1 MNVYTILALILMS
14 VLPAALLWLCRHVRF
29 CAAVG
34 STALCYAAGLL
45 LSLLPVPYDKSLTQ
59 TVASVAV
66 ALAIP
71 LLLFGFDLLSMRK
84 LAAKT
89 ALGMGLQFIAV
100 AFSAAAVFSIAKPLL
115 NIDYAAPLSGMVMGL
130 YTGGTPNLVATGQA
144 LLPAE
149 HAAEI
154 ILAANTADFIVGG
167 IYFFFLLTF
176 ARPVYD
182 KLLGRTSEFDKG
194 KAVDPSEES
203 IAGLPKNNEEN
214 RLNFITK
221 DKKRLQKLALCLL
234 LAIAC
239 LGVGALLEILINGS
253 MDGSLYIMITVSVL
267 GLLFGFVPRIRAVEG
282 TYSTGQYLILVFAVG
297 LSMSLDLSVLVR
309 NLLPILAFFA
319 IAQILTALLHLLL
332 CKIFHI
338 DGGTALITST
348 AGIYGPPFIAPVAN
362 AYGDRSLIAPGV
374 ICGVFGL
381 AVGNLAGIGFG
392 TLLGLL

>member
-1 MNVYTILALILMS
+1 MNIYTVTALILMF

-34 STALCYAAGLL
+34 STALCYAVGLL
-45 LSLLPVPYDKSLTQ
+45 LSLIPLPYDKAFTQ
-59 TVASVAV
+59 TAASVAV
-66 ALAIP
+66 AIAIP
-71 LLLFGFDLLSMRK
+71 LILFGFDLLSMRK

-89 ALGMGLQFIAV
+89 ALGMGLQFVAV
-100 AFSAAAVFSIAKPLL
+100 ALSVTAVFAVAKPLL
-115 NIDYAAPLSGMVMGL
+115 HIDNVAALSGMATGL

-144 LLPAE
+144 LLPKE

-154 ILAANTADFIVGG
+154 ILAANTADFLVGG
-167 IYFFFLLTF
+167 VYFFFLLTF

-182 KLLGRTSEFDKG
+182 TFLGRTSVFKRGIATQADAESAKG
-194 KAVDPSEES
+194 TPCSQDVCGLSS
-203 IAGLPKNNEEN
+203 I
-214 RLNFITK
+214 IK
-221 DKKRLQKLALCLL
+221 DKKRLQKLILCLL
-234 LAIAC
+234 LALVC
-239 LGVGALLEILINGS
+239 LGIGVGLEILINGS

-267 GLLFGFVPRIRAVEG
+267 GLLFGFSPRIRAVEG
-282 TYSTGQYLILVFAVG
+282 TYAAGQYLILVFAMG

-309 NLLPILAFFA
+309 NLLPILGFFA
-319 IAQILTALLHLLL
+319 MAQMLTVLVHFLL
-332 CKIFHI
+332 CKIFGI
-338 DGGTALITST
+338 DAGTALITST

-381 AVGNLAGIGFG
+381 AVGNLAGIGLG